1 MGVKLSYVATIDT
14 KQLKSQLKDG
24 EKSLLGFNDVAEK
37 AGETL
42 DNMLDGDILKN
53 LKSMG
58 IEVGKTGAEL
68 KKALKDAD
76 NFVSGMEDGLK
87 IVVAEHAK
95 LLAEINKMPEGN
107 ARNQLLEEYRN
118 EAVEIEKV
126 SNQITQYKE
135 FLSNVK
141 DESKSLS
148 VKLKEVTDEMKV
160 LYDRGEQNSARY
172 QELTQ
177 KASEY
182 KEAQD
187 AVNKQVQIASG
198 PQGFNGLI
206 NTLTFAAGGFSAVQG
221 AMGLFGGESEDLNK
235 IMLKVQSSLALVV
248 GKKKKKKQVS

>member
-1 MGVKLSYVATIDT
+1 MNGGEISYVMTVTA

-42 DNMLDGDILKN
+42 DNMIDGDILKN

-76 NFVSGMEDGLK
+76 EFVSGMESGLK
-87 IVVAEHAK
+87 IVIAEHAK
-95 LLAEINKMPEGN
+95 LLSEINKMPEGN

-160 LYDRGEQNSARY
+160 LYDRGE
-172 QELTQ
+172 
-177 KASEY
+177 
-182 KEAQD
+182 
-187 AVNKQVQIASG
+187 
-198 PQGFNGLI
+198 
-206 NTLTFAAGGFSAVQG
+206 
-221 AMGLFGGESEDLNK
+221 
-235 IMLKVQSSLALVV
+235 
-248 GKKKKKKQVS
+248 